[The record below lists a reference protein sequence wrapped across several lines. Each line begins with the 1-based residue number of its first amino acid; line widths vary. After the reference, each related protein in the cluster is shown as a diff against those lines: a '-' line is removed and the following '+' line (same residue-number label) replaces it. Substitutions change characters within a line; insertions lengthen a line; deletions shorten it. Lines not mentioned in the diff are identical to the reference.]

1 MKAIR
6 LTRISEFNDATFGV
20 LCIDNEPCF
29 VTLEDLWRDN
39 EKMVS
44 CIPAGSYKLALNN
57 SRRFGKTYQ
66 VCNVPNRDH
75 ILIHAGN
82 THKNTHGCILVGMQY
97 GKLEKESA
105 VLASK
110 SAFMQFMTK
119 MSDVSEADLLI
130 VNAFGNGRLQ

>member
-1 MKAIR
+1 MKALR

-44 CIPAGSYKLALNN
+44 CIPPGSYKLRLHR
-57 SRRFGKTYQ
+57 SPRFGKTYQ
-66 VCNVPNRDH
+66 VCNVPERDH

-97 GKLEKESA
+97 GRLGSESA

-110 SAFMQFMTK
+110 SAFMQFMAHMK
-119 MSDVSEADLLI
+119 DVPEAELLI